1 MSSSQNDAQ
10 QSTRI
15 PFTKASACGNDFLM
29 VEAAHASG
37 DLSALSRRL
46 CDRHRG
52 VGADGVEWLFPDSE
66 ADVKAR
72 LINADG
78 SEAEISGNGTR
89 CVAAEICS
97 RENKAEVVVR
107 TGAGLKT
114 CRLIAR
120 KDGRKGSTFEFETD
134 MGVPEVGG
142 QSSIE
147 TMWVRAVGTKVSM
160 GNPHFVIFVE
170 NFQEGWQRQAALI
183 GTQPQFP
190 QGTNVEYVVVRGA
203 NEIEIRVL
211 ERGVGETHSS
221 GTGSCA
227 SAVAAIATGRVA
239 SPVTVIAPG
248 GAQTVRWEN
257 QVYLRGP
264 ATIVCRGEFFV

>member
-1 MSSSQNDAQ
+1 M
-10 QSTRI
+10 RI
-15 PFTKASACGNDFLM
+15 PFTKASACGNDFLL
-29 VEAAHASG
+29 VEGAQAPD

-52 VGADGVEWLFPDSE
+52 VGADGVEWLFPDAE
-66 ADVKAR
+66 ADIRAR

-97 RENKAEVVVR
+97 RENKTEVVVR

-114 CRLIAR
+114 CRLA
-120 KDGRKGSTFEFETD
+120 GRHGSTLEFEVD
-134 MGVPEVGG
+134 MGKPEVGG
-142 QSSIE
+142 QLSIE

-160 GNPHFVIFVE
+160 GNPHFVVFVE
-170 NFQEGWQRQAALI
+170 KFPDGWQRQAALL

-190 QGTNVEYVVVRGA
+190 QGTNVEYVVVRGSSEGGA
-203 NEIEIRVL
+203 NENANKNEIEIRL
-211 ERGVGETHSS
+211 FERGVGETESS

-227 SAVAAIATGRVA
+227 AAVAAIASQRVV
-239 SPVTVIAPG
+239 SPVHVIAPG

-264 ATIVCRGEFFV
+264 ATLICQGEFFV